1 MIDTLYKSG
10 ITDISIVED
19 FTDITTGPEDVVDQA
34 EDTMTLLSKHID
46 NLTLNVDNDKIKNLR
61 DSLEMEYYKKQLES
75 YPYDHSKIPTD
86 DTIK

>member
-1 MIDTLYKSG
+1 MLLF
-10 ITDISIVED
+10 V
-19 FTDITTGPEDVVDQA
+19 TGGVV
-34 EDTMTLLSKHID
+34 LLTYELSTRKRLEH
-46 NLTLNVDNDKIKNLR
+46 DKIKNLR

>member
-1 MIDTLYKSG
+1 MTNRTFLAVMSIMMLLF
-10 ITDISIVED
+10 ITGVVLL
-19 FTDITTGPEDVVDQA
+19 TDGPPTRKRLE
-34 EDTMTLLSKHID
+34 H
-46 NLTLNVDNDKIKNLR
+46 DKIKNLR

>member
-1 MIDTLYKSG
+1 MINRIFFIVMLLFVTGGVVLLTYELSTRKRLDT
-10 ITDISIVED
+10 
-19 FTDITTGPEDVVDQA
+19 
-34 EDTMTLLSKHID
+34 
-46 NLTLNVDNDKIKNLR
+46 DKIKNLR

>member
-1 MIDTLYKSG
+1 MLLFVTGGVVLLTYELSTRKRLDT
-10 ITDISIVED
+10 
-19 FTDITTGPEDVVDQA
+19 
-34 EDTMTLLSKHID
+34 
-46 NLTLNVDNDKIKNLR
+46 DKIKNLR

>member
-1 MIDTLYKSG
+1 MTNRTFFIVMSIMMLLF
-10 ITDISIVED
+10 ITGVVLL
-19 FTDITTGPEDVVDQA
+19 TDG
-34 EDTMTLLSKHID
+34 LSTRKRLEH
-46 NLTLNVDNDKIKNLR
+46 DKIKNLR

>member
-1 MIDTLYKSG
+1 MTNRTFFIVMSIMMLLF
-10 ITDISIVED
+10 ITGVVLL
-19 FTDITTGPEDVVDQA
+19 TDG
-34 EDTMTLLSKHID
+34 LSTRKKLEH
-46 NLTLNVDNDKIKNLR
+46 DKIKNLR

>member
-1 MIDTLYKSG
+1 MRNKTFITAMGLMIATF
-10 ITDISIVED
+10 IIIV
-19 FTDITTGPEDVVDQA
+19 FF
-34 EDTMTLLSKHID
+34 LSNRPNINKRLSP
-46 NLTLNVDNDKIKNLR
+46 NRVKFLR

>member
-1 MIDTLYKSG
+1 MLLFVTGVVVLTYELSTRKRLDT
-10 ITDISIVED
+10 
-19 FTDITTGPEDVVDQA
+19 
-34 EDTMTLLSKHID
+34 
-46 NLTLNVDNDKIKNLR
+46 DKIKNLR